1 VKVSQLEQKIN
12 KMAPL
17 MTTVTC
23 RSRPTTFTTETKQ
36 QCRLTKQQLP
46 EAEFVNA
53 VNFFHNIWN
62 PELSEAPVPP
72 MTSQVTENLHEVYEE
87 QGQEDD
93 DDDEEDLEETENEP
107 YTHKFSSPKRKT
119 IKLPT

>member
-1 VKVSQLEQKIN
+1 
-12 KMAPL
+12 